1 MGKTSKHGVL
11 ADLFARQSSIEDLEQ
26 GIEDLK
32 SEDLEMISAKSIRDY
47 VHLLQEDGEYQKAEF
62 LLWKFEDKFSRTNE
76 DIFKTSIESIPQI
89 ESKEYAQALQEFEI
103 ALSKTEIYGEWDRRY
118 TKIMSEILILKTR
131 LNITPDEE
139 VLSKFEEQAKDF

>member
-1 MGKTSKHGVL
+1 M

-76 DIFKTSIESIPQI
+76 DIFKLHQLRAYLKLSQ
-89 ESKEYAQALQEFEI
+89 KEYAQALQEFEI

-139 VLSKFEEQAKDF
+139 VLSKFEEQAKDFS